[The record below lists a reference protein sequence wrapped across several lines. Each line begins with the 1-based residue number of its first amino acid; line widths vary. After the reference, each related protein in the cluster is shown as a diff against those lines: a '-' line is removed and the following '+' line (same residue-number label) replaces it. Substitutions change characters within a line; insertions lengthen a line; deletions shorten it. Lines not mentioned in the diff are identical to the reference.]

1 MMDKNVIY
9 VYRKNETSHLRE
21 HIGTITRETECY
33 KFSYSDSYRNSEHFS
48 PIFPFLEKN
57 KEYTNVNLF
66 PVFASRLPDPKR
78 IDINDILSKYGMTE
92 YNQFDL
98 LKKSQGR
105 LPIDTLEFVSPL
117 SEECADGLTFFVAG
131 ASHYLACTKNNNHIS
146 LKKGDLLK
154 FIHDKNNPHDKYAV
168 EILYDNT
175 TIGFIPIFYSQI
187 YAQLLKRGCD
197 LSAEVISI
205 KECTCE
211 TPLSE
216 KCADCISIKIAVKV
230 NNK

>member
-1 MMDKNVIY
+1 MDKNVIF
-9 VYRKNETSHLRE
+9 VYRKNEMSHLRE

-33 KFSYSDSYRNSEHFS
+33 KFNYSDAYRNSEHFS

-57 KEYTNVNLF
+57 KEYTSINLF

-78 IDINDILSKYGMTE
+78 IDIKDILKKYGMTE

-98 LKKSQGR
+98 LRESQGR
-105 LPIDTLEFVSPL
+105 LPIDTLEFVSQL
-117 SEECADGLTFFVAG
+117 SEEYADGFTFFVAG
-131 ASHYLACTKNNNHIS
+131 ASHYLACKKKNDHIS

-154 FIHDKNNPHDKYAV
+154 LIHDENNIKDKYAV
-168 EILYDNT
+168 KILFNNT
-175 TIGFIPIFYSQI
+175 IIGFIPIYYSQT
-187 YAQLLKRGCD
+187 YAQLLRKGYD

-211 TPLSE
+211 TPKSE
-216 KCADCISIKIAVKV
+216 KCVDCISIKIAVKV